1 MSGAGRLAAFVTTRG
16 NATLTVLVVAAA
28 VTLPFVLPGYALFA
42 MTKAICYGIG
52 IVGLKLLTG
61 YGGQFSLGH
70 SAFLMLGA
78 YVAIILAP
86 TIGFPLAVAL
96 AAVAAMLL
104 GALLGLAGLRI
115 KGHYLGL
122 LTFMVALAIIQVP
135 KASVLV
141 PVTGGSSGL
150 SFRVP
155 LPAATSYG
163 RDLFW
168 YWTAVAVAAAV
179 TVGIHALIR
188 SRFGRALQASRDN
201 ALAAGALG
209 VNTALVDVA
218 AFAISGACAGIA
230 GGLLAGVLTYID
242 PGSFHYTLSILLFV
256 GMAVTGIRSLPAA
269 YIGGALIVFVPN
281 WAEGVS
287 RDLSWA
293 VYGGT
298 LLVLLY
304 IQVSAPRLVRLVTQR
319 EARRG
324 RPAGGMP

>member
-1 MSGAGRLAAFVTTRG
+1 MSGARRLAALVTAHG
-16 NATLTVLVVAAA
+16 NATLAVLVILAAIA
-28 VTLPFVLPGYALFA
+28 MPLFLPGYLLFS
-42 MTKAICYGIG
+42 MTKAICYGLG

-70 SAFLMLGA
+70 SAFFTLGA

-86 TIGFPLAVAL
+86 TIGFPLAVA
-96 AAVAAMLL
+96 AATIASLLL

-141 PVTGGSSGL
+141 PITGGSSGL

-155 LPAATSYG
+155 LPVTTSIG
-163 RDLFW
+163 RDIWW
-168 YWTAVAVAAAV
+168 YWTAVAVAFAV
-179 TVGIHALIR
+179 TLGVHFLIR

-209 VNTALVDVA
+209 VNTALVDVT

-230 GGLLAGVLTYID
+230 GGLLAGVLSYISND
-242 PGSFHYTLSILLFV
+242 SFSYTLSILLFV
-256 GMAVTGIRSLPAA
+256 GMAVTGTRSLPAA
-269 YIGGALIVFVPN
+269 FLGGALIVFVPT
-281 WAEGVS
+281 WSGDVS
-287 RDLSWA
+287 QDLSWA
-293 VYGGT
+293 LFGGT
-298 LLVLLY
+298 LLILLY
-304 IQVSAPRLVRLVTQR
+304 IQVAAPGLVKRVTHR
-319 EARRG
+319 AG
-324 RPAGGMP
+324 KVRPAGGTS